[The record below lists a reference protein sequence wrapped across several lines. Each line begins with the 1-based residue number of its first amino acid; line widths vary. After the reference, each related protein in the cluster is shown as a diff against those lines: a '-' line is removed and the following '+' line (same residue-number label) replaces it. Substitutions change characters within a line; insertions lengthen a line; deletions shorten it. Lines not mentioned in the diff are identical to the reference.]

1 VGAAGKG
8 ESAAAREWVVKYM
21 QSKRDPS
28 SRKALLRMTAKGG
41 WCARSDRRQEPVDEG
56 GCGCGEQLNLK
67 AIRRPEGRRY
77 KSKTGRGRDDSA
89 DGEIE
94 ERSFATLWM
103 TAKGG

>member
-1 VGAAGKG
+1 
-8 ESAAAREWVVKYM
+8 
-21 QSKRDPS
+21 
-28 SRKALLRMTAKGG
+28 
-41 WCARSDRRQEPVDEG
+41 VDEG